1 MLSIGG
7 SAEPTRRVSAQIKKT
22 APNRTFSTKAY
33 SRVSTIFVSSV
44 RAHLETGV
52 HVENSSKFAYG
63 SDIRFLRQTNFII
76 VHMELCSISRPC
88 DESQSQSHQQKIKYS
103 CESI

>member
-76 VHMELCSISRPC
+76 VHMELCSISRP
-88 DESQSQSHQQKIKYS
+88 SKKAKVNPTNKK
-103 CESI
+103 